1 MAEYFVRMRVEPST
15 GVTGITR
22 SQPGTRGVRF
32 SHRGASLGLKFK
44 STSDV
49 ISQLDRGF
57 PSRALEA
64 LAANSGLALKDLAA
78 AIGISS
84 RTLARRRTTGCLRTD
99 ESERL
104 LRIACVFEKTVDF
117 FEGDVAASIR
127 WLTTPQ
133 RALAGELPL
142 RYSRMEPGAE
152 EVKDILGRLED
163 GVFL

>member
-1 MAEYFVRMRVEPST
+1 MRVDLST
-15 GVTGITR
+15 GVTGIIPW
-22 SQPGTRGVRF
+22 QPDTRGVRF
-32 SHRGASLGLKFK
+32 SHRGASLGLKFT

-49 ISQLDRGF
+49 ISRLEKGF
-57 PSRALEA
+57 PFQVLEA

-84 RTLARRRTTGCLRTD
+84 RTLARRRASGCLRTA

-104 LRIACVFEKTVDF
+104 LRIASVFERTVDF

-142 RYSRMEPGAE
+142 RYSRMDPGAE

-163 GVFL
+163 GIFL